1 MKLFLGSKNPT
12 KIRACKAVFPEFEV
26 IGVSVASN
34 VSPQPL
40 TDEETRQGAINRA
53 LASIDNQGVEIG
65 VGLEG
70 GVMLLKNRL
79 YLCNWG
85 ALVTSKGD
93 TFTAS
98 GARIELPNEFIPEL
112 KTDKELGEIMESYTK
127 KEDVR
132 SNEGAIGIFT
142 NDMVDRSEMFTH
154 VVQLLRGQ
162 MEYWS
167 R

>member
-1 MKLFLGSKNPT
+1 MKLILGSKNPT
-12 KIRACKAVFPEFEV
+12 KIRACKAVFPEHEV

-34 VSPQPL
+34 VSPQPS
-40 TDEETRQGAINRA
+40 TDEETRQGSINRA
-53 LASIDNQGVEIG
+53 LASISSKDADMG

-70 GVMLLKNRL
+70 GVMLLEGRL

-85 ALVTSKGD
+85 ALVTSNGD
-93 TFTAS
+93 IYTAS
-98 GARIELPNEFIPEL
+98 GARIELPIDFVPEL
-112 KTDKELGEIMESYTK
+112 NSGKELGEIMEAYSK

-132 SNEGAIGIFT
+132 SNEGAVGIFT
-142 NDMVDRSEMFTH
+142 NDIVDRSEMFTH
-154 VVQLLRGQ
+154 VMQLLRGQ